1 MSRSDAAS
9 PQQANA
15 KETLHSGSCSF
26 DGDRKVSR
34 VTTRGGDKKLWLPGP
49 AVSIT
54 TQRRKGQPASLGPLW
69 SLAERGTV
77 NQTGVTVAVRT
88 CLEPA
93 NSSAATSSSCL
104 NNETGTDA
112 PGLELQVSFQQL
124 VEVAENPTPTTEPV
138 SPSLHRDF

>member
-1 MSRSDAAS
+1 MAPRAGCFY
-9 PQQANA
+9 NHT
-15 KETLHSGSCSF
+15 KEKRTARFFGSL
-26 DGDRKVSR
+26 V
-34 VTTRGGDKKLWLPGP
+34 V
-49 AVSIT
+49 
-54 TQRRKGQPASLGPLW
+54 
-69 SLAERGTV
+69 LAERSTV